1 MSAFYKRSTRRRRIE
16 GEAER
21 EEIHHFYLKVLKPSV
36 VQTVLS
42 MVLQHQ
48 QTLDSV

>member
-1 MSAFYKRSTRRRRIE
+1 MSAFHKRSTRRRRIE

-36 VQTVLS
+36 VQTLS